1 MDNSTIFIPSET
13 ESCEI
18 QALLQM
24 ASDYSKQ
31 NEWQAARLILT
42 RAAATSAQAEL
53 ALAELWLKAPLEQPI
68 MERLMNAERLLL
80 HLEASYSS
88 PKVCTLL
95 SNLYQ
100 RVGKAYAALGYRLRS
115 ERYDPRYKRDEII
128 TYCKRAIRS
137 LPVTTDNQLY
147 GCYILGTELSVFCES
162 QELIHFACFCLK
174 NVADSSDGDSYVG
187 LAAFQLAEITED
199 PAYYKVAEKHG
210 YPLLLKKD
218 RRNKS

>member
-1 MDNSTIFIPSET
+1 MNNNALYIPSES
-13 ESCEI
+13 EPYEI
-18 QALLQM
+18 QALLQL
-24 ASDYSKQ
+24 AESYTQKK
-31 NEWQAARLILT
+31 EWQAVRLILT

-53 ALAELWLKAPLEQPI
+53 ALAELWLNAPLEQPV
-68 MERLMNAERLLL
+68 MERLLNAERLLL
-80 HLEASYSS
+80 HLDASHNSS
-88 PKVCTLL
+88 KVCILL

-115 ERYDPRYKRDEII
+115 ERYDPHYSRDELIN
-128 TYCKRAIRS
+128 YCKRAIRS

-147 GCYILGTELSVFCES
+147 GCYILGTELSVFSES

-174 NVADSSDGDSYVG
+174 NVADSSDGGSYVG

-218 RRNKS
+218 NRN